1 MSEKGT
7 ILVVEDDRNIA
18 LVIQNALTAVGYL
31 SRCVS
36 NGADALAAARKQLPN
51 LFILDLGL
59 PDIDGLELLRR
70 IRQMTHRPVI
80 IVSAHNREREKVMA
94 LDMGADDY
102 VTKPF
107 GRNELLARIRSAL
120 RHYNMMQEEDIQ
132 LREPYACGDLVIDLE
147 RERVSLAGKP
157 VKLTPSE
164 YQILALLAQS
174 YGNVVTYKT
183 LITAIWGP
191 YADESCTRTLR
202 VNMANIRRKI
212 ESNPGKPQYIITEI
226 GIGYRIASRQN
237 GETPNG

>member
-1 MSEKGT
+1 MFEKNT
-7 ILVVEDDRNIA
+7 ILVVEDDRNVA
-18 LVIQNALTAVGYL
+18 LVIQNALTDAGYL
-31 SRCVS
+31 SRRVS
-36 NGADALAAARKQLPN
+36 NGTDAMAAIQQQLPN
-51 LFILDLGL
+51 LFILDIGL

-70 IRQMTHRPVI
+70 IRQITRRPVI
-80 IVSAHNREREKVMA
+80 IVSAHNREREKVLA

-120 RHYNMMQEEDIQ
+120 RHYSMMQEADVQ

-147 RERVSLAGKP
+147 KQRVFLAGEP

-164 YQILALLAQS
+164 YQIMALLAQS
-174 YGNVVTYKT
+174 CGNVVTYKALT
-183 LITAIWGP
+183 TAIWGP

-212 ESNPGKPQYIITEI
+212 EGNPGKPQYIITEI
-226 GIGYRIASRQN
+226 GIGYRIASR
-237 GETPNG
+237 

>member
-1 MSEKGT
+1 MFEKNT
-7 ILVVEDDRNIA
+7 ILVVEDDRNVA
-18 LVIQNALTAVGYL
+18 LVIQNALTDAGYL
-31 SRCVS
+31 SRRVS
-36 NGADALAAARKQLPN
+36 NGTDAMAAISRQLPN
-51 LFILDLGL
+51 LFILDIGL

-70 IRQMTHRPVI
+70 IRQMTRRPVI
-80 IVSAHNREREKVMA
+80 IVSAHNREREKVLA

-120 RHYNMMQEEDIQ
+120 RHYSMMQEDDIQ
-132 LREPYACGDLVIDLE
+132 LREPYTCGDLVVDLE
-147 RERVSLAGKP
+147 KQRVLLAGEP

-183 LITAIWGP
+183 LTTAIWGP
-191 YADESCTRTLR
+191 YADDSCTRTLR

-212 ESNPGKPQYIITEI
+212 ERNPGKPQYIITEI
-226 GIGYRIASRQN
+226 GIGYRIASR
-237 GETPNG
+237 